1 VPEGRSNYGMQAI
14 DHDTPAT
21 NEAPWVMP
29 GQFTLRLRVN
39 GKSYQQPLTVKM
51 DPRVRTPL
59 ADLTQQFGLSKQLY
73 DDILTA
79 AKCLDEAR
87 SVRKQIEQK
96 KASAGPGA
104 TADSL
109 DAFDKKVVAIAG
121 GGGSGR
127 GRFAPAGGPDTIA
140 SVQGALS
147 GLLRVVQGADLA
159 PTPQA
164 VAAAADRRK
173 AFAALMEQWRALKQE
188 AAALDI
194 PLKP

>member
-1 VPEGRSNYGMQAI
+1 
-14 DHDTPAT
+14 
-21 NEAPWVMP
+21 MP

-51 DPRVRTPL
+51 DPRVRIPL

-79 AKCLDEAR
+79 GKCLEEAR
-87 SVRKQIEQK
+87 SVRKQIEER
-96 KASAGPGA
+96 KANAGS
-104 TADSL
+104 TADAL
-109 DAFDKKVVAIAG
+109 DAFDKKVTALAGGAG
-121 GGGSGR
+121 GGGR

-159 PTPQA
+159 PTPQ
-164 VAAAADRRK
+164 VVTAAADRRK
-173 AFAALMEQWRALKQE
+173 AFAALMDQWRSLKQE
-188 AAALDI
+188 ADGLG
-194 PLKP
+194 LKP